1 MHQKMTPKPQW
12 AHQQGYLALG
22 EAVHHHLPH
31 PHRPLPRLTTRCQ
44 TVSGDPQPLVKPT
57 QMLEIL
63 KEVQA
68 TMAGGAWRMM
78 PWVLGPRVVET
89 LAWGLSLVAGVALGE
104 VKGVARALVAAR
116 AQTVRAVNQKVE
128 IAEKSLQLYPQLSP
142 EATWTR
148 GFFQTPD
155 GDRLP

>member
-1 MHQKMTPKPQW
+1 
-12 AHQQGYLALG
+12 
-22 EAVHHHLPH
+22 
-31 PHRPLPRLTTRCQ
+31 
-44 TVSGDPQPLVKPT
+44 
-57 QMLEIL
+57 
-63 KEVQA
+63 
-68 TMAGGAWRMM
+68 MM
-78 PWVLGPRVVET
+78 PWVLGLRVVET

-128 IAEKSLQLYPQLSP
+128 IAEKSLQLYPQLCP

-148 GFFQTPD
+148 GFCQTPD